1 MTPLILHD
9 TIDQHAVSQIML
21 ACVCTLMHGH
31 LTQGRE
37 DAYTYQLTTQDV
49 AELTSAVAKVKS
61 TGVST
66 EEDILKV
73 CTTLALHTVGI
84 ICYSNAQSIYR
95 LHDFTYF
102 CLPISTLLIA
112 VNAWHDA
119 IFTLH
124 LASPHMVLSS

>member
-1 MTPLILHD
+1 
-9 TIDQHAVSQIML
+9 ML

-49 AELTSAVAKVKS
+49 AELTSAVARVKS

-95 LHDFTYF
+95 LHDFT
-102 CLPISTLLIA
+102 
-112 VNAWHDA
+112 
-119 IFTLH
+119 
-124 LASPHMVLSS
+124 